1 MTLKKSPT
9 LGLGITGGKDGEN
22 AIKPGDKV
30 LTDTIDGMNLYK
42 VTVATIHFMNYLMQ
56 WLQLVTFFN

>member
-30 LTDTIDGMNLYK
+30 LTDTID
-42 VTVATIHFMNYLMQ
+42 
-56 WLQLVTFFN
+56 